1 MTLTKI
7 STRIL
12 FYYHKGTVNEFIFGI
27 VSSWPTKIK
36 LRSIKNKEKE
46 LLVRGDL
53 NDYYYNDS
61 D

>member
-36 LRSIKNKEKE
+36 LRSIKGKE